1 MAVEVEEKTIDVMRC
16 IKECHKQNEKEDSDV
31 DCHDQCDPRRKSVVP
46 SSGNNH
52 DSAARCRE
60 DCHEKCNDLDC
71 IFKCNERCF
80 HNGKEGSEDTSDD
93 GSEDTPSSTSDKDDG
108 DTNSSHSSNNV
119 DEFDGAGRLS
129 CPGFS
134 SSDKK
139 ECKLKKRCTLTNC
152 VESYSMIEGWS
163 GSTTPQ
169 GTFGRCGRVDI
180 VVRNNGKFPLD
191 VLLLLISIL
200 HPSITHLYIDCP
212 IVIRALRM

>member
-16 IKECHKQNEKEDSDV
+16 IKECRKQNEKEDSDV

-80 HNGKEGSEDTSDD
+80 HNGKEGSEGAPDD
-93 GSEDTPSSTSDKDDG
+93 GNKDAPSSTSDKDD
-108 DTNSSHSSNNV
+108 DTNSSSSNNV

-134 SSDKK
+134 TSDKK
-139 ECKLKKRCTLTNC
+139 ACTLKKRCTLTNC
-152 VESYSMIEGWS
+152 VESYSSIRSWS

-169 GTFGRCGRVDI
+169 GTFGQCGSVDI
-180 VVRNNGKFPLD
+180 VVRNNGKFPLN

-212 IVIRALRM
+212 IVIHALRM